1 MLIKYKK
8 TFFKYGNY
16 SYLSHDIPRSLKNN
30 KHQSINTESSEQ
42 ASPPDEPSNWVF
54 AQNKISI
61 HLMRKAFSLGDSICH
76 ECYSYFPS
84 GMANTSAPNNHSSL
98 PKFTNT
104 HSLVSYL
111 QPFPGLFLHCC
122 LFSVTGLMT
131 LGINKWH
138 QMDTRSLW
146 KIKGIKRHSACFVE
160 TSATR
165 HFVIR
170 KLRCMGY
177 LRRLLAN

>member
-1 MLIKYKK
+1 MVIIHICPMTY
-8 TFFKYGNY
+8 
-16 SYLSHDIPRSLKNN
+16 RSLKNN

-76 ECYSYFPS
+76 ECYSYFSS

-146 KIKGIKRHSACFVE
+146 KRKGIKRRSACFVE

>member
-76 ECYSYFPS
+76 ECYSYFSS

-104 HSLVSYL
+104 HFLVSYSS
-111 QPFPGLFLHCC
+111 PFLVYFYTVVCSLSP
-122 LFSVTGLMT
+122 VW
-131 LGINKWH
+131 WH
-138 QMDTRSLW
+138 SASTS
-146 KIKGIKRHSACFVE
+146 GIKWTPEVCG
-160 TSATR
+160 
-165 HFVIR
+165 
-170 KLRCMGY
+170 K
-177 LRRLLAN
+177 